1 MLHNKTGQWDSRL
14 SRNSGNKRQG
24 LYIPSKIQKQHF
36 EKTKTQVVPL
46 VERVT
51 GLLHKISAL
60 ASSFY
65 SLKGPW
71 TTPAPP
77 MSHKCMQVPAMT
89 LRTTCDK
96 HFFFSLQGL
105 PLMCLLYRAPKKLNK
120 TWFLWSELTNLVLAQ
135 EPQSTSFVDPA
146 KSRYLGS
153 APLLLPI
160 PCLDLLWPLKAG
172 CVPPPE
178 PMN

>member
-1 MLHNKTGQWDSRL
+1 M
-14 SRNSGNKRQG
+14 
-24 LYIPSKIQKQHF
+24 
-36 EKTKTQVVPL
+36 PL

-60 ASSFY
+60 AFSLY

-71 TTPAPP
+71 TTPALP

-89 LRTTCDK
+89 FRTTCDK
-96 HFFFSLQGL
+96 HFFFLSLQGL

-135 EPQSTSFVDPA
+135 EPQSTSFVDPT
-146 KSRYLGS
+146 KSMYLGS
-153 APLLLPI
+153 CPTPSAYTLS
-160 PCLDLLWPLKAG
+160 WPLMAPQSRL
-172 CVPPPE
+172 CTSSRTHELNFFISLSLVVPWLDTSRLQDFT
-178 PMN
+178 